1 MADFSKISQ
10 QALKKTTNSQQQ
22 TDNDTPL
29 NYDIHDNPELKKAY
43 EDIKSNV
50 PAIFLTGGAG
60 TGKSTF
66 IKYLQNKL
74 KEETGKNCIIIAPTG
89 IAAVNVRGQTIH
101 SFFKFPIG
109 PFEEKDIK
117 KQNKNPVVDHT
128 DLIIVDEISMVS
140 SWLLDRMDYALRL
153 WCNSE
158 KPFGGKQVL
167 LIGDCFQLPPVNN
180 SNDKDVQKFLKQWD
194 NIFFFAAKVFE
205 NIEVEPI
212 QLTKIYRQEA
222 DKPFINILNSIRTC
236 TKGVADAINF
246 LNEKCLIEKRLGT
259 PNVPSNCLLL
269 TTTNSDADKFNIER
283 MNNLKY
289 KGKESMTFK
298 ASKSGVFDADDF
310 LTPETLE
317 LCIDATVMVTKNTS
331 SGLINGNMGRVVSFD
346 GKGDYVEIEIAGKK
360 HSIQRETWQN
370 FRYIWDEETKTIKQE
385 VTGSFTQIPL
395 KLGWAV
401 TIHKSQ
407 GLTLDNVAIDAAKS
421 WDSGQV
427 YVPLSRARSLN
438 GVLLRKEIPPESVKV
453 DPYIK
458 VIYEKLF
465 PEAPEQATD
474 NPKVDYSTIQLT
486 NDHFV
491 VDKTPQKTSVTIG
504 GISFELFPKDG
515 ERIQDHVQRTME
527 ILLSRNL
534 IPQTEM
540 DRLLTDEEYC
550 YSTFGIHFEFKKTK
564 RWIEKYTLLQKN
576 PPTGF
581 LERRYWKEQFSGYYI
596 CSQWYQTKCPVL
608 FAQWLN
614 NLSEGRLGTIT
625 QNTNTGI
632 QAKTCI
638 PKPTSNQNGKPVAS
652 TSASDKVPDW
662 ITNPPLRK
670 KNIDKVL
677 DNEGITAQSLRQHV
691 HDEATESF
699 LKKLH
704 EKGKSFEQIQTEIKN
719 LALDALASSSEKVL
733 ETIAAKRTPQM
744 KQEFCVF
751 VSNGGQQILA
761 LDEGNKNKNLPWTGK
776 EVQINIYKR
785 DENGNITKWSWE
797 ERS

>member
-10 QALKKTTNSQQQ
+10 QASKIRANSQQQ
-22 TDNDTPL
+22 TDSNTPL
-29 NYDIHDNPELKKAY
+29 NYDIHDNPELKRAY
-43 EDIKSNV
+43 EHIKTNV

-74 KEETGKNCIIIAPTG
+74 KEETGKNCIVIAPTG
-89 IAAVNVRGQTIH
+89 IAAVNVGGQTIH

-128 DLIIVDEISMVS
+128 DLIIVDEISMVP
-140 SWLLDRMDYALRL
+140 SWLLDRVDYALRL

-167 LIGDCFQLPPVNN
+167 LIGDCFQLPPVND
-180 SNDKDVQKFLKQWD
+180 SNDEDVQKFLKQWN

-212 QLTKIYRQEA
+212 QLTKIYRQET
-222 DKPFINILNSIRTC
+222 DKYFINMLNSIRTC
-236 TKGVADAINF
+236 TKGDADAIKF
-246 LNEKCLIEKRLGT
+246 LNKNCLIEKRLGT
-259 PNVPSNCLLL
+259 PNIPSNCLLL
-269 TTTNSDADKFNIER
+269 TTTNSDADEFNIKR
-283 MNNLKY
+283 MNNLKD
-289 KGKESMTFK
+289 KGMESKTFT
-298 ASKSGVFDADDF
+298 ASKSGVFDASDF

-331 SGLINGNMGRVVSFD
+331 SGLINGNMGKIVSFSGTGNSND
-346 GKGDYVEIEIAGKK
+346 DYVEVEIAGKR

-427 YVPLSRARSLN
+427 YVALSRARSLN
-438 GVLLRKEIPPESVKV
+438 GVLLCKEIPPESVKV

-465 PEAPEQATD
+465 PEASEQATD
-474 NPKVDYSTIQLT
+474 NSRVDYSTIQLT
-486 NDHFV
+486 NEHFV

-515 ERIQDHVQRTME
+515 EKIQPHVKKTME

-540 DRLLTDEEYC
+540 DSLLTDEEYC
-550 YSTFGIHFEFKKTK
+550 YSTFGIHFEFKGSTG
-564 RWIEKYTLLQKN
+564 KYTLLQKN
-576 PPTGF
+576 PPTD
-581 LERRYWKEQFSGYYI
+581 LKKRYWKKQFSGYYI
-596 CSQWYQTKCPVL
+596 CSQWYQKCKPL
-608 FAQWLN
+608 FAQWLIA
-614 NLSEGRLGTIT
+614 LSEGKLGTIT

-638 PKPTSNQNGKPVAS
+638 PKPTPNQNGKPVAA

-662 ITNPPLRK
+662 ITDPTLRK
-670 KNIDKVL
+670 ANIDKVL
-677 DNEGITAQSLRQHV
+677 DKENITTQSLRQRV
-691 HDEATESF
+691 YDKVTANF
-699 LKKLH
+699 LTKLH
-704 EKGKSFEQIQTEIKN
+704 KTGKRFEEIQTEIKS
-719 LALDALASSSEKVL
+719 LALDELANSLEKVL
-733 ETIAAKRTPQM
+733 EKIVAKRTPQM
-744 KQEFCVF
+744 KQGFCVF
-751 VSNGGQQILA
+751 VSNEGQQILA
-761 LDEGNKNKNLPWTGK
+761 LDEGNKNKDLPWANT
-776 EVQINIYKR
+776 EVHINIYKR